1 MQDEFKAA
9 ARKTAISVAAAA
21 CFGVILNYARGS
33 TAALEFASGYLVEQS
48 LSVDNLFVFIMLF
61 DYFRVPR
68 EFQGRVLNWG
78 ILGAV
83 AMRGVMIIAGVAAV
97 QKFRWMTLLFAGILF
112 LSAIKLLLEGD
123 DDDEDEI
130 NDRLVMRIARK
141 VVGATAEYDL
151 SLIHI

>member
-9 ARKTAISVAAAA
+9 ARKTALSVAAAA
-21 CFGVILNYARGS
+21 CFGLGLNYAKS
-33 TAALEFASGYLVEQS
+33 TTAALEFASGYLVEQS

-83 AMRGVMIIAGVAAV
+83 AMRGVMIIAGVCEEIKV
-97 QKFRWMTLLFAGILF
+97 QAPFNSGF
-112 LSAIKLLLEGD
+112 LCAW
-123 DDDEDEI
+123 
-130 NDRLVMRIARK
+130 AR
-141 VVGATAEYDL
+141 
-151 SLIHI
+151 

>member
-1 MQDEFKAA
+1 M
-9 ARKTAISVAAAA
+9 
-21 CFGVILNYARGS
+21 
-33 TAALEFASGYLVEQS
+33 
-48 LSVDNLFVFIMLF
+48 FIMLF

-112 LSAIKLLLEGD
+112 LSAIKLLLGG
-123 DDDEDEI
+123 
-130 NDRLVMRIARK
+130 R
-141 VVGATAEYDL
+141 
-151 SLIHI
+151 

>member
-9 ARKTAISVAAAA
+9 ARKTALSVAAAA
-21 CFGVILNYARGS
+21 CFGLGLNYAKS
-33 TAALEFASGYLVEQS
+33 TTAALEFASGYLVEQS

-97 QKFRWMTLLFAGILF
+97 QSPRGRGAR
-112 LSAIKLLLEGD
+112 KLRGPG
-123 DDDEDEI
+123 
-130 NDRLVMRIARK
+130 IAR
-141 VVGATAEYDL
+141 VPAVASTRWPRTGTVGCED
-151 SLIHI
+151 S